1 MDFSSVSPIV
11 MVCVGHPLYGGN
23 LHVSV
28 DDPVSVQ
35 VGRLHLLR
43 DLALQPSRVHARNLK
58 QNILS

>member
-35 VGRLHLLR
+35 V
-43 DLALQPSRVHARNLK
+43 DLALQPIRVHARNLK